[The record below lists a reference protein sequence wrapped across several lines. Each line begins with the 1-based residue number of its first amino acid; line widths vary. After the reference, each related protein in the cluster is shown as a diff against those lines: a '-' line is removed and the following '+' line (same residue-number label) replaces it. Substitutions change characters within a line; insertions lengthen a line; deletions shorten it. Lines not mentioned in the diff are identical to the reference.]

1 MVTSVSSSAAMYSSW
16 DSTVASAVSLP
27 SEEASLT
34 SEELGSSEATLS
46 SATELSEEVEEVEAV
61 DAFRRLVPP
70 AQAAIEQA
78 RHRARNAAMSFFIAV
93 FSFAYIVFVGCPW
106 VWQTAPKPGGNALLS
121 NAPIILRIHGKVNEN
136 AKMRRI

>member
-27 SEEASLT
+27 SEEVSLT

-61 DAFRRLVPP
+61 ELSEVVPP